1 MAYRRHRRHYRRH
14 RRVARTRR
22 MRSPEK
28 SWLRWGAEKIWEN
41 RHHIPYWPSWL
52 TPKKGQ
58 TKPKQSSA
66 KSYYSR
72 VPLKVQSRVPK
83 RNTTMVSTPQVLVS
97 TETSVPLCRVVGGT
111 ASNTRTT
118 NTIAVKGSTIRF
130 LVRREPTGT
139 GTVPALV
146 PTITFVVWR
155 DKIPATVGAIP
166 TILAPM
172 PIPLRRQR

>member
-72 VPLKVQSRVPK
+72 VP
-83 RNTTMVSTPQVLVS
+83 
-97 TETSVPLCRVVGGT
+97 
-111 ASNTRTT
+111 
-118 NTIAVKGSTIRF
+118 
-130 LVRREPTGT
+130 
-139 GTVPALV
+139 
-146 PTITFVVWR
+146 
-155 DKIPATVGAIP
+155 
-166 TILAPM
+166 
-172 PIPLRRQR
+172 